1 MKIKLVE
8 SFAPNK
14 EDIHKIKQ
22 ESLTESTSRLIYEGT
37 EYKCVAAYTFPF
49 SRPDKENLNG
59 RIYTKK
65 LWENVFKKQF
75 KNNES
80 TFGLM
85 DHPEGDGSMKD
96 IACVWRNPRFN
107 EDSSLCIADCYL
119 FGEHGRKIHEAIEA
133 GGPVGFSTSGFGE
146 IKESDNKTVNE
157 DSFELERI
165 ADMVLTPSYSVFSND
180 ESATK
185 IKNESIQENVT
196 INNKET
202 EPMSD
207 KLRELTEKTT
217 RLNLNKL
224 IEEADKKETHALR
237 ISALEEALSYTSDD
251 FLADVKKTLEE
262 KIAAIKAETFELAEK
277 AKTLPQLEENV
288 KVHESEKSSI
298 KEEVEKLQKDLV
310 SINEKYEVAVKLLD
324 EAKEY
329 AEKADSL
336 IMIEKAEKGSRFSAT
351 EYFELVKIKEE
362 AEKCKKEAEDE
373 KEEIEKEVKESKE
386 RIASL
391 EETVRKLRK
400 SLAKKEEAIADYKA
414 EIEAGLMNEEGEE
427 PEIDYEDPSSF
438 TYADSAIDYDS
449 DLDIRNDDEVL
460 EYYESLVSEN
470 KNYRKIKEDIL
481 KCKTLLEA
489 QQTSLRLKDLVESV
503 KMPSFLQD
511 PSLLRENRIS
521 NKREDLIDAGKIQRK
536 GWL

>member
-8 SFAPNK
+8 SFSPNK
-14 EDIHKIKQ
+14 QDITKIRQ
-22 ESLTESTSRLIYEGT
+22 DSLNESTSKIIYEGT

-59 RIYTKK
+59 RIYTSK

-85 DHPEGDGSMKD
+85 DHPKEEGSMKD

-107 EDSSLCIADCYL
+107 EDKSLCIADCYL
-119 FGEHGRKIHEAIEA
+119 FGEHGRKINEAIEA
-133 GGPVGFSTSGFGE
+133 GGPVGFSTSGYGE
-146 IKESDNKTVNE
+146 IKESDNKTVDENT
-157 DSFELERI
+157 FEVERLS
-165 ADMVLTPSYSVFSND
+165 DFVLDPSYSVFSND
-180 ESATK
+180 ESTK
-185 IKNESIQENVT
+185 PIQKESIQENLT

-207 KLRELTEKTT
+207 KLKELTEKST
-217 RLNLNKL
+217 RLNLDKL

-237 ISALEEALSYTSDD
+237 ISALEEALSYTADD
-251 FLADVKKTLEE
+251 FLPDVKKAIEE
-262 KIAAIKAETFELAEK
+262 KIAILKVETFELAEK
-277 AKTLPQLEENV
+277 AKTLPQLEETA
-288 KVHESEKSSI
+288 KASETEKTSI

-310 SINEKYEVAVKLLD
+310 SINEKYELAVNLLD

-336 IMIEKAEKGSRFSAT
+336 ILIEKSEKNSRFSAK
-351 EYFELVKIKEE
+351 EYYELLKVNEE
-362 AEKCKKEAEDE
+362 VSRCKKEAEDE
-373 KEEIEKEVKESKE
+373 KEEKEKELDEANKRISTLESTIRELKK
-386 RIASL
+386 
-391 EETVRKLRK
+391 TLR
-400 SLAKKEEAIADYKA
+400 KKEEAIANYEA
-414 EIEAGLMNEEGEE
+414 EIEAGLINEDDEE
-427 PEIDYEDPSSF
+427 PEIDYEDPRSF
-438 TYADSAIDYDS
+438 NYANSAIEYSD
-449 DLDIRNDDEVL
+449 DLDIRNDGAVL
-460 EYYESLVSEN
+460 DYYESLVSEN

-489 QQTSLRLKDLVESV
+489 QQTALRLGKLVEDIR
-503 KMPSFLQD
+503 MPSFHQD
-511 PSLLRENRIS
+511 PNLLNE
-521 NKREDLIDAGKIQRK
+521 NKRSKNSEVDSGKLVRK

>member
-1 MKIKLVE
+1 MIIKLTESFSPRKEDIVKIKTENLVE
-8 SFAPNK
+8 S
-14 EDIHKIKQ
+14 
-22 ESLTESTSRLIYEGT
+22 TSKLIYEGV
-37 EYKCVAAYTFPF
+37 EYKCIAAYTFPF
-49 SRPDKENLNG
+49 SRPDEENLNG
-59 RIYTKK
+59 RIYSRK

-75 KNNES
+75 SNNES

-85 DHPEGDGSMKD
+85 DHPSDDGSIKD
-96 IACVWRNPRFN
+96 IACVWRNPRFSV
-107 EDSSLCIADCYL
+107 DGKLCIADCYF
-119 FGEHGRKIHEAIEA
+119 FGDNGKKLVEAIEA

-146 IKESDNKTVNE
+146 INEDDNKTVNE
-157 DSFELERI
+157 ESYSLQRI
-165 ADMVLTPSYSVFSND
+165 ADCVLEPSYSVFSND
-180 ESATK
+180 ESAK
-185 IKNESIQENVT
+185 PIQKESIQENVT

-207 KLRELTEKTT
+207 KLKELTEKST
-217 RLNLNKL
+217 RLNLDKL
-224 IEEADKKETHALR
+224 IEDADKKETHALR
-237 ISALEEALSYTSDD
+237 IAALEEALSYTSDD
-251 FLADVKKTLEE
+251 FLPDVKKSLEE
-262 KIAAIKAETFELAEK
+262 KIYALRAETFELAEK
-277 AKTLPQLEENV
+277 AKSLPQLEENV
-288 KVHESEKSSI
+288 KVQESEKTSI
-298 KEEVEKLQKDLV
+298 KEEVEKLKEDLV